1 MMRSLAS
8 RDDHLARLREI
19 LGGRIPV
26 TINGETAMVPV
37 DSDTYLK
44 ALAFA
49 TDRGYGKA
57 QQHVDVTSAGASISD
72 LLRKGRE
79 RVAKRDA

>member
-1 MMRSLAS
+1 M
-8 RDDHLARLREI
+8 I
-19 LGGRIPV
+19 
-26 TINGETAMVPV
+26 PV

-57 QQHVDVTSAGASISD
+57 QQHVDVTTNGRSIAD
-72 LLRKGRE
+72 ILRKGRE
-79 RVAKRDA
+79 RAAKVAADR